1 MAQLTI
7 VRHGQASFGADDY
20 DKLSDLGARQADRVG
35 RWLAD
40 CDFTPARI
48 VSGTLLRQRETADH
62 CVAALGA
69 ERTAGAERLTDAALN
84 EYDNEEILQVHL
96 PALSGPAA
104 MRAHIKAQPD
114 PVRASRELF
123 LGSMARWVRNERP
136 ADYRETWPAFNQRVR
151 DAFLRTAEG
160 LPDDARVLVL
170 TSGGVITSLVGDLLG
185 IHSESLFELNW
196 GLANGGITVAS
207 ARKGRLRLMSL
218 NGTAHFE
225 AMRDRRFITYR

>member
-1 MAQLTI
+1 MPQLTI

-62 CVAALGA
+62 CMAALG
-69 ERTAGAERLTDAALN
+69 ERTVQAERLTDAGLN
-84 EYDNEEILQVHL
+84 EYDNEEIMTVHL
-96 PALSGPAA
+96 PAVSTPHA
-104 MRAHIKAQPD
+104 MREHIKAQPD
-114 PVRASRELF
+114 PVRASRDLF
-123 LGSMARWVRNERP
+123 LASMERWVRNERP
-136 ADYRETWPAFNQRVR
+136 ADYRETWPAFNRRVR
-151 DAFLRTAEG
+151 DAFLRAAEG
-160 LPDDARVLVL
+160 LPDDAKVLVL

-185 IHSESLFELNW
+185 IQSESLFELNW
-196 GLANGGITVAS
+196 GLANGGITVVS
-207 ARKGRLRLMSL
+207 ARKGKLRLMSL

-225 AMRDRRFITYR
+225 EMRDRRMITYR